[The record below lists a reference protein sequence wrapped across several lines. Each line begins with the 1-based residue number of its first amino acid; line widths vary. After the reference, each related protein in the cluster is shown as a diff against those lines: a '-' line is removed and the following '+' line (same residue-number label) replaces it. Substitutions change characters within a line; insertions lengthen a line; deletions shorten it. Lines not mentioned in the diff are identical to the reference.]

1 MQDSWKSTV
10 KLMFSS
16 SKENWPKEKSFSV
29 EELFTCDVGLNVVSM
44 HVFIRLCFYTTNAYI
59 NYLQYYG

>member
-10 KLMFSS
+10 KLMFFS
-16 SKENWPKEKSFSV
+16 SKENWPKERSFSV

-44 HVFIRLCFYTTNAYI
+44 HVFYKIVFLYN
-59 NYLQYYG
+59 